1 MLTVCDISNLALKSA
16 SSCAEPMLHR
26 EQNFGQSDGAKFSCV
41 CSNRHTTVSVAV
53 NKHTVMPTT
62 QHILAVHSK
71 QCIHR
76 LCKRLDNIEA
86 QIAALDVKLDECM
99 SDADTEY
106 TLNSENAES
115 DGEDIAQVVI
125 VDATWQ

>member
-1 MLTVCDISNLALKSA
+1 
-16 SSCAEPMLHR
+16 MLHR
-26 EQNFGQSDGAKFSCV
+26 EQNFSQSDGATFSCV
-41 CSNRHTTVSVAV
+41 CSNRHTTVSVAL
-53 NKHTVMPTT
+53 NKYTVMPTT
-62 QHILAVHSK
+62 QHILAVIQAVHSS
-71 QCIHR
+71 I
-76 LCKRLDNIEA
+76 CKRLDNIEA

-125 VDATWQ
+125 IDEHGNRYTSE